1 VSATAQFV
9 TATTVEE
16 ALAALAAGA
25 RPVAGGTD
33 LVVGARQGKAP
44 LPDALVA
51 IHRIDALRGISAAG
65 AGLRLGALATHE
77 ELESHPVVRERFTG
91 LADASAIVGS
101 RATRANGTIGGNVMN
116 ASPAMDTG
124 APLICLDASV
134 VLQGPGGN
142 RSLPIEELFTG
153 PGQTVASPDELLIA
167 IDLPAPAVGTGSAYV
182 RLEYR
187 RQMEI
192 AIVGAAAAV
201 TVEGGKVT
209 AAHPDLMNDPAALV
223 KMTKDEAHLRALWQ
237 AARAALPGFTLNGSA
252 DNRWPGNLNAWRNG
266 LDVARLMSDL
276 RTIAF
281 SAGSACASGSGK
293 PSHVL
298 RAIGLEEKKAR
309 SSIRLGFGRYT
320 RMSEVVEACTQIAA
334 AAAAQQEFGVAG
346 HD

>member
-1 VSATAQFV
+1 MSATYVAAGSV
-9 TATTVEE
+9 DEAVK
-16 ALAALAAGA
+16 ALADGA

-33 LVVGARQGKAP
+33 LVVGARQGKKP

-209 AAHPDLMNDPAALV
+209 AARIAITALAPTIHRITAAEDALV
-223 KMTKDEAHLRALWQ
+223 GTD
-237 AARAALPGFTLNGSA
+237 G
-252 DNRWPGNLNAWRNG
+252 
-266 LDVARLMSDL
+266 
-276 RTIAF
+276 
-281 SAGSACASGSGK
+281 
-293 PSHVL
+293 
-298 RAIGLEEKKAR
+298 
-309 SSIRLGFGRYT
+309 GR
-320 RMSEVVEACTQIAA
+320 EAA
-334 AAAAQQEFGVAG
+334 AAAAAAAAAGAAPISDVRGSADYRRAMAAVIARRAIEAAVARAG
-346 HD
+346 GADLGIPASSSTYAAV

>member
-1 VSATAQFV
+1 MSATYVAAGSV
-9 TATTVEE
+9 DEAVK
-16 ALAALAAGA
+16 ALADGA

-33 LVVGARQGKAP
+33 LVVGARQGKKP

-153 PGQTVASPDELLIA
+153 PGQTVASPD
-167 IDLPAPAVGTGSAYV
+167 
-182 RLEYR
+182 
-187 RQMEI
+187 
-192 AIVGAAAAV
+192 
-201 TVEGGKVT
+201 
-209 AAHPDLMNDPAALV
+209 
-223 KMTKDEAHLRALWQ
+223 
-237 AARAALPGFTLNGSA
+237 
-252 DNRWPGNLNAWRNG
+252 
-266 LDVARLMSDL
+266 
-276 RTIAF
+276 
-281 SAGSACASGSGK
+281 
-293 PSHVL
+293 
-298 RAIGLEEKKAR
+298 
-309 SSIRLGFGRYT
+309 
-320 RMSEVVEACTQIAA
+320 
-334 AAAAQQEFGVAG
+334 
-346 HD
+346 